1 MMDPNKLVQLY
12 KRTGWVIA
20 RQTEGLTHADSLLQL
35 PFRGNCLNWVLGHI
49 AVSRD
54 HAIELLRGTPVLR
67 EDEAKLY
74 QRESE
79 PLTDPDKAV
88 QLSQLLDALTRQE
101 ERILATLQAA
111 EADALQAYVDDER
124 KRTLGDRLEF
134 LHWHE
139 TYHVGQLEILRQ
151 LAGTDDAII

>member
-1 MMDPNKLVQLY
+1 MTDPNKLIPLY

-20 RQTEGLTHADSLLQL
+20 RQTEGLTHADSMLQL
-35 PFRGNCLNWVLGHI
+35 PFRSNCLNWVLGHV
-49 AVSRD
+49 AASRD
-54 HAIELLRGTPVLR
+54 DTIELLGGTPVLR
-67 EDEAKLY
+67 EDEAELY

-79 PLTDPDKAV
+79 PLTEPDKAV
-88 QLSQLLDALTRQE
+88 QLARLLDALTQQE
-101 ERILATLQAA
+101 ERIVVALQAA
-111 EADALQAYVDDER
+111 EADALQAYIGDEGT
-124 KRTLGDRLEF
+124 RTLGDHLEF